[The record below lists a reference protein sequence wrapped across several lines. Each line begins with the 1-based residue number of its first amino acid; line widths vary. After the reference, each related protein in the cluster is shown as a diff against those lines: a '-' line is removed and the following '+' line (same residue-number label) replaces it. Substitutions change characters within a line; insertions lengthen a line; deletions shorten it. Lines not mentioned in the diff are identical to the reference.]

1 VLLVWPDEPPGI
13 ESIPP
18 APLGQHP
25 PPREPHRDAPPGMP
39 RETSL

>member
-18 APLGQHP
+18 LPHG
-25 PPREPHRDAPPGMP
+25 PHR
-39 RETSL
+39 E